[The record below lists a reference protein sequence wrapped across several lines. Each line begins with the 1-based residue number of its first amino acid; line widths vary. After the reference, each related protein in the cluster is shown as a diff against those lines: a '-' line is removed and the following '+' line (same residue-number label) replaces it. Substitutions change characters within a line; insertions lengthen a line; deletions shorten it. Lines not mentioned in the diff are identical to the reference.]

1 MTTSMPDLALSS
13 ALIAR
18 RAKSNLAFALACLP
32 AERRRD
38 MTSFYAFCRVV
49 DDIAD
54 NPELSAPEREHE
66 LAFWRR
72 CVLEGERPG
81 QPVLD
86 EVAVLP
92 QKYGFPREWLA
103 EIIDGV
109 ASDLERSRYA
119 TIDELL
125 GYCYKV
131 ASVVGLVSVEIFGY
145 QNEAT
150 CEYAVQL
157 GYALQLTN
165 IMRDVGQDAR
175 ETGRIYL
182 PLEDLQKFG
191 VTEED
196 ILQGRHTQAFVRLM
210 DFEHQRAVGFY
221 QRAERL
227 LPAEDRET
235 LLASRMMGQIYREI
249 LEKLKRTRYPV
260 FNRRCRLHPLR
271 KGWILASYVSRG
283 WLCQKKQLL
292 LGH

>member
-1 MTTSMPDLALSS
+1 MSDLALSS

-54 NPELSAPEREHE
+54 NAELTEAERERE

-72 CVLEGERPG
+72 SSMEGEAPG
-81 QPVLD
+81 HPVLD
-86 EVAVLP
+86 EVVVLP
-92 QKYGFPREWLA
+92 AKYGFPREWLA

-109 ASDLERSRYA
+109 ASDLTKSRYQ

-145 QNEAT
+145 RNESA

-165 IMRDVGQDAR
+165 IIRDVGQDAR
-175 ETGRIYL
+175 DTGRIYL
-182 PLEDLQKFG
+182 PLDDMAKFG

-196 ILQGRHTQAFVRLM
+196 ILEGRHTPAFVRLM
-210 DFEHQRAVGFY
+210 DFEHERARGFY

-227 LPAEDRET
+227 LPPEDRES
-235 LLASRMMGQIYREI
+235 LLASRMMGQIYFEI
-249 LEKLKRTRYPV
+249 LQKLKRTRYPV
-260 FNRRCRLHPLR
+260 FEARCRLHPLR
-271 KGWILASYVSRG
+271 KGWILASYLSRG
-283 WLCQKKQLL
+283 WLNQKRRLL
-292 LGH
+292 LGR